1 MGPKVVNEDVE
12 MPVGMR
18 RITPIPVMSFAEA
31 KWLRTSKGGIFPDGK
46 ARPSAR
52 EDGLQGEIASRASAS
67 AYERGEDVAYRGK
80 GASSLIKINLGHSY
94 FHKLWRSALFAY
106 RAPA

>member
-46 ARPSAR
+46 VRPSAR
-52 EDGLQGEIASRASAS
+52 EGDLQGDAPAV
-67 AYERGEDVAYRGK
+67 YERARARACMK
-80 GASSLIKINLGHSY
+80 GV
-94 FHKLWRSALFAY
+94 
-106 RAPA
+106 